1 MHLKANLTFTFPN
14 SSPSLCS
21 QLPSGSCPAPQAS
34 LQPRSKPSRHTN
46 LLAVGPSGRHMF
58 FLSSEPLHMQF
69 HLLAHPFLS
78 ALTQLSI
85 TSSRKP
91 SLILIPWGTVVRDA
105 WEVIHSL
112 DGGSEEEGGSWDSLW
127 TSHKGPG
134 GWLCHFLVVERI
146 NSGWDWVPLTTSG
159 HPGQASR
166 RTLGIWGLELMRVGA
181 GESWSHEHR
190 GGSFVQKRRKAS
202 SGSWGVG

>member
-1 MHLKANLTFTFPN
+1 
-14 SSPSLCS
+14 
-21 QLPSGSCPAPQAS
+21 
-34 LQPRSKPSRHTN
+34 
-46 LLAVGPSGRHMF
+46 
-58 FLSSEPLHMQF
+58 MQF
-69 HLLAHPFLS
+69 HLLAHPFLP

-112 DGGSEEEGGSWDSLW
+112 NGGSEEEGGSWDSLW
-127 TSHKGPG
+127 TSHKGPR

-159 HPGQASR
+159 HPGQAYR
-166 RTLGIWGLELMRVGA
+166 RTLGIWGLEIIELGLESHGAMSTEEGVLCRKEERLHQVPGVWGRGQNQGSQPLVGA
-181 GESWSHEHR
+181 GLGEE
-190 GGSFVQKRRKAS
+190 GCQGSER
-202 SGSWGVG
+202 

>member
-1 MHLKANLTFTFPN
+1 
-14 SSPSLCS
+14 
-21 QLPSGSCPAPQAS
+21 
-34 LQPRSKPSRHTN
+34 
-46 LLAVGPSGRHMF
+46 
-58 FLSSEPLHMQF
+58 MQF

-159 HPGQASR
+159 HPGQAPR
-166 RTLGIWGLELMRVGA
+166 RTLGIWGLELIELGLESHGAMSTEEGVLCRKEERLHQVPGVWDRGQSQGSQSLVGA
-181 GESWSHEHR
+181 GLGKEGWSGVREMKLQPLLTSNGGTSATLWLPSNQTVR
-190 GGSFVQKRRKAS
+190 GQVAG
-202 SGSWGVG
+202 